1 MKNKLFVFILAMFI
15 CNSLVF
21 AQNNMSIGIDDNI
34 YRVLDS
40 AQARGLCDFLPT
52 VKPYSLKRIKY
63 AIDQILENQEK
74 LTVVERQIIENFLDK
89 IYNKF
94 IKILLTRILGFAIT
108 DIREGEMPR

>member
-89 IYNKF
+89 NNF
-94 IKILLTRILGFAIT
+94 EDR
-108 DIREGEMPR
+108 

>member
-40 AQARGLCDFLPT
+40 AQARGLCDFFLI
-52 VKPYSLKRIKY
+52 SS
-63 AIDQILENQEK
+63 EEK
-74 LTVVERQIIENFLDK
+74 
-89 IYNKF
+89 
-94 IKILLTRILGFAIT
+94 
-108 DIREGEMPR
+108 GESPP